1 MTFTGSGEY
10 LTYLI
15 KVEYANDAWGVYVI
29 GQDKFPDYYINSN
42 GTQVKGLLKNNK
54 YYFTLPN
61 SCYINGQ
68 LEFSISKS
76 SNTSTTYL
84 TANATT
90 FSGHKNTQLTGITDE
105 EQTETCLLYT
115 SPSPRD

>member
-1 MTFTGSGEY
+1 MNFILVSYSY

-15 KVEYANDAWGVYVI
+15 KVEYANDAWGVYVL
-29 GQDKFPDYYINSN
+29 GQNEIPDYYISSN
-42 GTQVKGLLKNNK
+42 DTQVKGVLKNSK

-61 SCYINGQ
+61 SCYTNGQ

-84 TANATT
+84 TANERT
-90 FSGHKNTQLTGITDE
+90 FSGHNNTKLTGITDGT
-105 EQTETCLLYT
+105 EQ
-115 SPSPRD
+115 